1 MKIGMKISKRQFV
14 IVKSSD
20 GRYNIALRI
29 APDHPLDRNG
39 FDTKESAT
47 KRLNEYIKKVNA
59 TA

>member
-1 MKIGMKISKRQFV
+1 MKISKRQFV